1 MKFIR
6 VLKANNL
13 EKDIETAMESLRND
27 SENYFET
34 HITYGILYI
43 SAVQE
48 LVPELPAMPK
58 EAGDILYNL
67 GYPVSYNPFGSG
79 YYLVADSK
87 ISYDQF
93 NKKLDDI
100 DYILNVDKI

>member
-13 EKDIETAMESLRND
+13 EKDIEIAMESLRND
-27 SENYFET
+27 SENYSET
-34 HITYGILYI
+34 HIVHGVLYI

-48 LVPELPAMPK
+48 LVPELPDSPK

-79 YYLVADSK
+79 FDLVADSK

-93 NKKLDDI
+93 KKRLDFVNYALKHD
-100 DYILNVDKI
+100 D